1 MSIYRQGPSPAGSCP
16 RCRETLIAVSAGAI
30 LPGVRT
36 CHKCGGVFA
45 DNDASKKIVST
56 LDRVLL
62 EVGFQAALGK
72 RRFGDPRDPREL
84 ARSLTCPECLVGMRK
99 VRIESAA
106 CEIDVCPAHGS
117 WFDAGELQDVMR
129 AYASGRRAGVTSL
142 PHPPLTAGD
151 VALRDIAKPAAA
163 VVEPTFMD
171 IVNDINRGD

>member
-1 MSIYRQGPSPAGSCP
+1 VSIYRQGPSPAGSCP

-45 DNDASKKIVST
+45 DNDASKRIVST
-56 LDRVLL
+56 LDRLLL

-72 RRFGDPRDPREL
+72 RRVGDPREL

-129 AYASGRRAGVTSL
+129 AYASSRKAGMLSPGR
-142 PHPPLTAGD
+142 PPLTASD
-151 VALRDIAKPAAA
+151 VALRDIAATYTVSA
-163 VVEPTFMD
+163 EPTLIEM
-171 IVNDINRGD
+171 INDITRGD